1 LQRRERQVDI
11 NDIKLSKMQ
20 VEMLAKQLKAK
31 LEASK
36 NPPYGISVES
46 VSSIYLDVGTKLG
59 GKLSNASGALLRLGG
74 GPIFLVTN
82 RHVVTGLHQET
93 NKTLSKFGA
102 VPDQILAWVP
112 AEDPANGMM
121 FYGIELSLLDED
133 SNPLWIEHPTLGAK
147 ADIVALPLHS
157 LSAPPEQIQRFT
169 YDLTKPR
176 VAFLGPGDIISV
188 VGFPFGKSVDNTAI
202 WATGFIATE
211 VGADFENLP
220 VMLVDCRSR
229 EGQSGSP
236 VIFSR
241 QNAIVPTGQNS
252 SAMYSGRVTDFLGIY
267 SGRIN
272 SESDLGR
279 VWKASAIAE
288 LLKAAE
294 AIASGE

>member
-1 LQRRERQVDI
+1 MEI

-20 VEMLAKQLKAK
+20 AVMLAKQLLAK
-31 LEASK
+31 RQETK
-36 NPPYGISVES
+36 KPPYGISVES

-59 GKLSNASGALLRLGG
+59 GKLSNASGALLRLGN
-74 GPIFLVTN
+74 GPTFLVTN
-82 RHVVTGLHQET
+82 RHVVTGLHQGT
-93 NKTLSKFGA
+93 NKTLSKSGA
-102 VPDQILAWVP
+102 VPDQIVALIP
-112 AEDPANGMM
+112 AEEPTEGMV
-121 FYGIELSLLDED
+121 FYGIELSLVDKD
-133 SNPLWIEHPTLGAK
+133 FSPLWIEHPTLGAK
-147 ADIVALPLHS
+147 ADIVALPLHNIS
-157 LSAPPEQIQRFT
+157 VPPEQIRRFT

-176 VAFLGPGDIISV
+176 VAYLGPGDIVSV
-188 VGFPFGKSVDNTAI
+188 VGFPFGKSVNNTAI

-220 VMLVDCRSR
+220 VMLIDCRSR

-236 VIFSR
+236 VLFSR
-241 QNAIVPTGQNS
+241 QNAIVPTGQRS

-288 LLKAAE
+288 LLE
-294 AIASGE
+294 AGTAKVSASDSQPGS